1 MSKKRIDDN
10 ELLIAI
16 LQTRS
21 YSEAARILGISK
33 QTISRR
39 MKDSELKSRI
49 IELRKD
55 VLNCVNARLIDGAV
69 RAVEVLINLLD
80 SENEQT
86 KYNSASRILGLTQD
100 FIESA
105 DIINELEQLKIE
117 MEKRKGEN

>member
-1 MSKKRIDDN
+1 MSKRIDDS
-10 ELLIAI
+10 ELLVAI
-16 LQTRS
+16 LQSGS
-21 YSEAARILGISK
+21 YSEAARTLGISK

-49 IELRKD
+49 IELRKGVLDSLNTRLLEASSQAID
-55 VLNCVNARLIDGAV
+55 VLIRLM
-69 RAVEVLINLLD
+69 N

-86 KYNSASRILGLTQD
+86 QYNSASRILGLTQD